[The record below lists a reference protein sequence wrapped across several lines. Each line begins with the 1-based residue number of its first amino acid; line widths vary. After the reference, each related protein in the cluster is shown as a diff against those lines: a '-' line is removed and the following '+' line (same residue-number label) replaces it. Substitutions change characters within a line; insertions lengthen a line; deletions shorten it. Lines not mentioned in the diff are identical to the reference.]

1 VTEALANN
9 SSTKTETKTAADTGD
24 LQASWLARGRN
35 VLMNTYASFPIVIVN
50 GKGSYVE
57 DVNGKKYLDFVAGIA
72 VNSLGHCD
80 DEYVKAVSEQLAKLI
95 HCSNLYL
102 NTPNIELAEKLIED
116 SAFDRVFFCNSG
128 AEAIEGSI
136 KLSRKYAK
144 ETKGEN
150 CTKIISMTNSFHGR
164 TYGALSATG
173 QKKYQNGFQPLVPE
187 METVHFNDFESLA
200 TVDFDTVA
208 AIIIEPIQGEGGVH
222 LVDQAFLKRVRE
234 LCTDENIVL
243 IFDEIQC
250 GVGRTGKFFAH
261 ENFGLAPDI
270 VALAKGLGGGFPIGA
285 FLANEKIAGAFKN
298 GDHGTTF
305 GGNPLA
311 CTAALTCV
319 NKIKQ
324 TSFLEAVHKRGQ
336 LLHNLLKDLQS
347 KHPAIKDV
355 RGSGLMVGIELD
367 EPVKAV
373 IGACLDNGLLL
384 VGAGEKVIRM
394 LPPLTVTDDEIKSA
408 VSIFSSAVATS
419 SRIEQVS

>member
-1 VTEALANN
+1 MTEVLANN
-9 SSTKTETKTAADTGD
+9 SATDTKPENAASD
-24 LQASWLARGRN
+24 LQTAWIARGKN
-35 VLMNTYASFPIVIVN
+35 VLMNTYASFPIVLAN

-72 VNSLGHCD
+72 VNSLGHCN
-80 DEYVKAVSEQLAKLI
+80 DEYVKAVSEQLAKLV

-102 NTPNIELAEKLIED
+102 NTPNIELAEKLVEG

-144 ETKGEN
+144 EAKGEN
-150 CTKIISMTNSFHGR
+150 CTKILSMTNSFHGR

-173 QKKYQNGFQPLVPE
+173 QTKYQNGFQPLVPE

-222 LVDQAFLKRVRE
+222 PADLTFLKRIRE
-234 LCTDENIVL
+234 LCTEENIVL

-261 ENFGLAPDI
+261 ENLGLAPDI

-285 FLANEKIAGAFKN
+285 FLATEKIASAFKN

-324 TSFLEAVHKRGQ
+324 SSFLETVHKRGQ
-336 LLHNLLKDLQS
+336 LLHTLLKDLQS
-347 KHPAIKDV
+347 KHVAIKDV
-355 RGSGLMVGIELD
+355 RGAGLMVGIELD
-367 EPVKAV
+367 QPVKSV

-394 LPPLTVTDDEIKSA
+394 LPPLTVSDDEIKSA
-408 VSIFSSAVATS
+408 VNILSSAVAAS
-419 SRIEQVS
+419 CRIEQV

>member
-1 VTEALANN
+1 VTEVLAEDRLTTNDDIQ
-9 SSTKTETKTAADTGD
+9 SD
-24 LQASWLARGRN
+24 WLARGKK
-35 VLMNTYASFPIVIVN
+35 VLMNTYASFPVVITK
-50 GKGSYVE
+50 GKGTYVE
-57 DVNGKKYLDFVAGIA
+57 DANGKKYLDFVAGIA

-80 DEYVKAVSEQLAKLI
+80 EEYVKAVSEQLARLI

-102 NTPNIELAEKLIED
+102 NQPGIELAEKLIEG

-144 ETKGEN
+144 EAKGEL
-150 CTKIISMTNSFHGR
+150 CTRILSMTNSFHGR

-173 QKKYQNGFQPLVPE
+173 QKKYQNGFQPMVPE

-200 TVDFDTVA
+200 TIDFDHVA
-208 AIIIEPIQGEGGVH
+208 AIIIEPIQGEGGIH
-222 LVDQAFLKRVRE
+222 PAELSFLKKIRE
-234 LCTDENIVL
+234 LCTDEKIVL

-261 ENFGLAPDI
+261 ENFGLAPDV

-285 FLANEKIAGAFKN
+285 FLASEKIASAFKN

-319 NKIKQ
+319 SKIKQ
-324 TSFLEAVHKRGQ
+324 PDFLDTVHENGKLLHQ
-336 LLHNLLKDLQS
+336 LLREVQS
-347 KHPAIKDV
+347 KSPIIKDV

-367 EPVKAV
+367 QPVKPV
-373 IGACLDNGLLL
+373 IHAALENGLLL

-394 LPPLTVTDDEIKSA
+394 LPPLTVSKDEIKSA
-408 VSIFSSAVATS
+408 VDIFSKALSDSFSHSVK
-419 SRIEQVS
+419 

>member
-1 VTEALANN
+1 MTEALADNL
-9 SSTKTETKTAADTGD
+9 STETSD
-24 LQASWLARGRN
+24 LQTTWLARGKK
-35 VLMNTYASFPIVIVN
+35 VLMNTYSSFPLVIVN

-80 DEYVKAVSEQLAKLI
+80 DDYVKAVSEQLAKLI

-102 NTPNIELAEKLIED
+102 NTPNIELAETLIEG

-144 ETKGEN
+144 ETKGEK
-150 CTKIISMTNSFHGR
+150 CTKILSMTNSFHGR

-173 QKKYQNGFQPLVPE
+173 QTKYHNCFQPLVPE

-200 TVDFDTVA
+200 TIDFDTVA
-208 AIIIEPIQGEGGVH
+208 AIIVEPIQGEGGVH
-222 LVDQAFLKRVRE
+222 PADQGFLKKIRD

-261 ENFGLAPDI
+261 ENLGLAPDI

-285 FLANEKIAGAFKN
+285 FLANEKISSAFKN

-319 NKIKQ
+319 SRIKQ
-324 TSFLEAVHKRGQ
+324 PKFLETVHKNG
-336 LLHNLLKDLQS
+336 LLLQTLLKQLQS
-347 KHPAIKDV
+347 EHATIKDV
-355 RGSGLMVGIELD
+355 RGSGLMVGIEFD
-367 EPVKAV
+367 QPVKTV
-373 IGACLDNGLLL
+373 IQASLDNGLLL
-384 VGAGEKVIRM
+384 VGAGDKVIRM
-394 LPPLTVTDDEIKSA
+394 LPPLTVSVDEIKSA
-408 VSIFSSAVATS
+408 VSIFSKAVAAS
-419 SRIEQVS
+419 L

>member
-1 VTEALANN
+1 MATKILADDQNP
-9 SSTKTETKTAADTGD
+9 ATGD
-24 LQASWLARGRN
+24 LQTAWLERGKK
-35 VLMNTYASFPIVIVN
+35 VLMNTYANFPVVIKK

-80 DEYVKAVSEQLAKLI
+80 DDYVKAMSEQLATLI

-102 NTPNIELAEKLIED
+102 NMPGIELAEALIEG

-128 AEAIEGSI
+128 AEAIEGSL

-144 ETKGEN
+144 ATKGEN
-150 CTKIISMTNSFHGR
+150 CTRVLTMSNSFHGR
-164 TYGALSATG
+164 TYGALSLTAQT
-173 QKKYQNGFQPLVPE
+173 KYQAGFQPMVPNI
-187 METVHFNDFESLA
+187 ETVHFNDFESLA
-200 TVDFDTVA
+200 TIDFETVA

-222 LVDQAFLKRVRE
+222 AVDQSFVKKIRD
-234 LCTDENIVL
+234 LCTDEDIVL

-261 ENFGLAPDI
+261 ENLGLAPDI

-285 FLANEKIAGAFKN
+285 FLASEKIASAFKN

-311 CTAALTCV
+311 STAALTCV
-319 NKIKQ
+319 KKIKQ
-324 TSFLEAVHKRGQ
+324 PAFLAEVKDKGQ
-336 LLHNLLKDLQS
+336 FLRDGLVELQ
-347 KHPAIKDV
+347 KQCPVIKEI
-355 RGSGLMVGIELD
+355 RGSGLMVGIELT
-367 EPVKAV
+367 EPAKPVFS
-373 IGACLDNGLLL
+373 ACIENGLLL

-394 LPPLTVTDDEIKSA
+394 LPPLSVSKTEIESA
-408 VSIFSSAVATS
+408 LSILKKALEEMEKPV
-419 SRIEQVS
+419 